1 MRSTNLDKELQSAIR
16 ETRVIANLIKS
27 GCTCITCF
35 VANPFLIEEHHVG
48 GRKNSSLKVPL
59 CANCHL
65 LASKNQLSYGQNW
78 LEGGKTEPE
87 RARYVIG
94 DLKFLIRRLER
105 NYGIN

>member
-1 MRSTNLDKELQSAIR
+1 MNLDNELKSAIK
-16 ETRVIANLIKS
+16 ETRIIAKLIKS
-27 GCTCITCF
+27 GCTCLVCF
-35 VANPFLIEEHHVG
+35 VTNSFLIEEHHIG
-48 GRKNSSLKVPL
+48 GKKNSSLKVPL

-87 RARYVIG
+87 RARYDIG